1 LAKQSCLVD
10 YETGAK
16 KGIFHTRVEGDAVLI
31 EAVQR
36 CEQPAKNGIF
46 EPFVYKN
53 DPFAKTGSGQTQ
65 GKLKKDAVFRT
76 GLLRRKV
83 RRSRSQATRRAH
95 AATLGD
101 RGRGKIERLSRYAK
115 HTNASHFE
123 SFLISFESSLLY
135 SPTACH
141 RRIILAGV
149 HKPVHESSLLVREPA
164 ISCTAAVKCTEGDN
178 TRMQK

>member
-1 LAKQSCLVD
+1 LNDPTRPPPAENRLVFPLNFPYVCPEPVLAKQSCLVD

-123 SFLISFESSLLY
+123 YFSDVRPEPVLVNRSLF
-135 SPTACH
+135 S
-141 RRIILAGV
+141 I
-149 HKPVHESSLLVREPA
+149 
-164 ISCTAAVKCTEGDN
+164 
-178 TRMQK
+178 

>member
-1 LAKQSCLVD
+1 LCIQTIIILPRQAHIV
-10 YETGAK
+10 
-16 KGIFHTRVEGDAVLI
+16 
-31 EAVQR
+31 VQNAPIG
-36 CEQPAKNGIF
+36 PAKNGIF

-123 SFLISFESSLLY
+123 YFSDVRPEPVLVNRSLF
-135 SPTACH
+135 S
-141 RRIILAGV
+141 I
-149 HKPVHESSLLVREPA
+149 
-164 ISCTAAVKCTEGDN
+164 
-178 TRMQK
+178 